1 MAKHARPA
9 RRLDT
14 SEAVAQV
21 PQGRATAGRP
31 GGCSSGPPKAGGPA
45 GRPGG
50 CSSGPPKA
58 GGPAGRPGGCSSG
71 PPKAGGRLDASEAV
85 AQVAPILPNSQ
96 LLQYRAAVDDLV
108 TEAGR
113 RLGPSGSLTAEAFV
127 VERLGQPEFASVLSR
142 LAGGVDAVAARL
154 VGETRNYRPSI
165 RSSASDLPAFI
176 RVLLLSQIDSAWWSG
191 TAPFVS
197 DTDVLRSTELVD
209 LTPLRSAKVL
219 QFQYRGQSAGLPGRA
234 RDWAQRR
241 TLPTIRPRTAG
252 LRFTRSRPPVIAVV
266 NEVARELA
274 AALPART
281 PRLWV
286 TSLVRSVQH
295 QHRLRSLGYAAVLPS
310 SHCVGYACDVEMQ
323 WFRQFDR
330 DNLLARLL
338 IERQGAGQLNVIDE
352 GQAWHLCV
360 NPLACDELQAAYDAQ
375 LADR

>member
-1 MAKHARPA
+1 MAKHTRSA

-21 PQGRATAGRP
+21 PPMSA
-31 GGCSSGPPKAGGPA
+31 
-45 GRPGG
+45 
-50 CSSGPPKA
+50 
-58 GGPAGRPGGCSSG
+58 
-71 PPKAGGRLDASEAV
+71 GRLDASEAV
-85 AQVAPILPNSQ
+85 AQVPPMSAGRLDASEAVARVAPMSAGRLDASEAAAQVAPILPNSQ

-113 RLGPSGSLTAEAFV
+113 RLGPSGSLTAEAFA
-127 VERLGQPEFASVLSR
+127 VERLGQPEFAPVLSR

-191 TAPFVS
+191 MAPFVS

-209 LTPLRSAKVL
+209 LTPLRSARVL

-266 NEVARELA
+266 NEVARDLA
-274 AALPART
+274 AALPPRT